1 MGDKSFE
8 SIEFSEKWVCNE
20 AQTAQFGDEFTLVRR
35 KRLAQFAGCICE
47 EAKAAFSGFCWIF
60 LANRSCRSVSGIGEE
75 LLSELRP
82 SFVDCQKF
90 GAAHIDFAAHF
101 GDFWIRRVET
111 MWNIGNRLRVQRDI
125 FTDLAVAACCGRNQ
139 Q

>member
-1 MGDKSFE
+1 MRIMDWSADVCSSDLVNVVFKRRTQELDLFEMGDKSFE
-8 SIEFSEKWVCNE
+8 RIECSEKWVCNE

-82 SFVDCQKF
+82 SFVDC
-90 GAAHIDFAAHF
+90 
-101 GDFWIRRVET
+101 
-111 MWNIGNRLRVQRDI
+111 
-125 FTDLAVAACCGRNQ
+125 
-139 Q
+139 

>member
-8 SIEFSEKWVCNE
+8 RIECSEKWVCNE

-75 LLSELRP
+75 LLRSEEHTSELQSLMRI
-82 SFVDCQKF
+82 SYAVFCLKKK
-90 GAAHIDFAAHF
+90 
-101 GDFWIRRVET
+101 IRLTTNITNEMTRVS
-111 MWNIGNRLRVQRDI
+111 
-125 FTDLAVAACCGRNQ
+125 
-139 Q
+139 